1 MLALVVTAT
10 ALSPPASGAQ
20 ASDPTSFRSAR
31 WVGFDITANRL
42 NQYTVRTNASAIDVL
57 GAAKATATVAVNGV
71 GAYEKGEYFWRA
83 VPVSNSSA
91 PVYPT
96 MSVVA
101 TEGANSTTNS
111 GKVYLGPVQE
121 NFSYDLDG
129 NLTADSRWDYTWDL
143 ENRLKRMETRSA
155 AITAGV
161 PRTRLDFAYD
171 AEGRRTQ
178 KSVLTNWNGSVYQA
192 TNVTRF
198 LYDPGIQTGGGWNL
212 LAEVDGANNVRRSY
226 AWGLD
231 LMGNLETEG
240 NIGGLLMVVD
250 HTGGSAVCHFAAYDG
265 NGNLT
270 ALVKTDQTV
279 AARYEYGP
287 FGEPIRLT
295 GALAKANPFRWSTK
309 FTDEESGLVDYGYR
323 LYSPSLGRW
332 MSRDPIEEEDIRNL
346 YAFVGNRPIAAF
358 DRLGLS
364 ILTVLPNPGEQSAN
378 AAQARTGA
386 SLIQR
391 VQDAV
396 DTFNDLQELTSI
408 IMDAATGDPI
418 DLLINLF
425 QSANEGLSSGMVKKA
440 RSAGMV
446 DHHVFP
452 RRFGEAFG
460 RAGID
465 PDKLTIGLNKFVHR
479 KLHSGRG
486 ARGGAW
492 NRAWEN
498 FLFKDGKLVKRD
510 ANEIFEF
517 GAKMIY
523 RFGLL

>member
-309 FTDEESGLVDYGYR
+309 FTDEESGLVDYGCR
-323 LYSPSLGRW
+323 FYSPSLGRW
-332 MSRDPIEEEDIRNL
+332 ISRDPIEEGDTRNL
-346 YAFVGNRPIAAF
+346 YALLSHHADRSGHHPVGHPALSLGSLRPALSATLA
-358 DRLGLS
+358 DGTGLPRS
-364 ILTVLPNPGEQSAN
+364 EDHPADGPTQLQNPRQPGPGNPALSAGSQSDPTRHARSRPPSSSAVGSPELCRNPGRLSLLRRGPPANPLRTKTPRTARPTVPNGRLRSGAPSPRASRTASRQTPPQTLSA
-378 AAQARTGA
+378 
-386 SLIQR
+386 
-391 VQDAV
+391 
-396 DTFNDLQELTSI
+396 
-408 IMDAATGDPI
+408 
-418 DLLINLF
+418 
-425 QSANEGLSSGMVKKA
+425 
-440 RSAGMV
+440 
-446 DHHVFP
+446 
-452 RRFGEAFG
+452 
-460 RAGID
+460 
-465 PDKLTIGLNKFVHR
+465 PDVPPAPLR
-479 KLHSGRG
+479 
-486 ARGGAW
+486 
-492 NRAWEN
+492 
-498 FLFKDGKLVKRD
+498 
-510 ANEIFEF
+510 
-517 GAKMIY
+517 
-523 RFGLL
+523 